1 VPISDIAEQML
12 DAYPR
17 TFNVDRRKLVA
28 AIDGTMHCVQACSQC
43 ADELPQRA

>member
-1 VPISDIAEQML
+1 MPISDIAEQML